1 MTSAR
6 ARDHASA
13 PNESSAHPGFFGLFR
28 LSGGAPSGIYA
39 PAMTKSQSFPA
50 TFLLILIAFSSA
62 QAAPGDW
69 AQWRGP
75 NRDGLSAETGLLKA
89 WPAGGPPLV
98 WRATGLGAG
107 LSTVAVVGQRV
118 FTMGEKGERSE
129 VIALNRADGK
139 PLWRSELG
147 KAGAPGWGGFA
158 GPRCMPVVDGESLFA
173 VGQYG
178 QMACLDVATGK
189 VKWRKDYQPDFG
201 APLPEW
207 GFAGMPLVDGEQVV
221 LTVGGDAGDLVALNK
236 VTGAALWRS
245 KEFTDSI
252 HYSSPMV
259 MEVGGVRQYVQL
271 TETSV
276 AGIAAADGKLLWRA
290 PRKGKV
296 AVVPTPIC
304 YDGQVYVT
312 SGYDV
317 GCNLFRITS
326 AGGGFS
332 AEQVYANDVIVNHHG
347 GVVKVGDYV
356 YGHSDKLGWVC
367 QEFRTGKAVWQ
378 ENGKLCKGS
387 LAYADGHLYLRAGD
401 KGEGTVALIE
411 ATPTGYK
418 EKSRFN
424 PSDRSK
430 KNSWPH
436 PVVAGGKLYLRDQD
450 VLLCFDVK
458 AR

>member
-1 MTSAR
+1 
-6 ARDHASA
+6 
-13 PNESSAHPGFFGLFR
+13 
-28 LSGGAPSGIYA
+28 
-39 PAMTKSQSFPA
+39 MTKLLSLPA
-50 TFLLILIAFSSA
+50 SLVLLLIAFS
-62 QAAPGDW
+62 QARAASGVW

-75 NRDGLSAETGLLKA
+75 NRDGVSAETGLLKA

-252 HYSSPMV
+252 HYSSPLV

-304 YDGQVYVT
+304 YDGRVYVT

-317 GCNLFRITS
+317 GCNLFQITS

-332 AEQVYANDVIVNHHG
+332 AEQVYANDVVVNHHG

-367 QEFRTGKAVWQ
+367 QEFLTGKAVWQ
-378 ENGKLCKGS
+378 ENGKIGKGC
-387 LAYADGHLYLRAGD
+387 LAYADGHLYLRAED
-401 KGEGTVALIE
+401 KAKGTMVLLE
-411 ATPTGYK
+411 ATPAGYRETGRFEPPDHSGK
-418 EKSRFN
+418 EN
-424 PSDRSK
+424 
-430 KNSWPH
+430 WPY
-436 PVVAGGKLYLRDQD
+436 PVIAGGQLYLRDQD
-450 VLLCFDVK
+450 VLLCYDVK
-458 AR
+458 AK